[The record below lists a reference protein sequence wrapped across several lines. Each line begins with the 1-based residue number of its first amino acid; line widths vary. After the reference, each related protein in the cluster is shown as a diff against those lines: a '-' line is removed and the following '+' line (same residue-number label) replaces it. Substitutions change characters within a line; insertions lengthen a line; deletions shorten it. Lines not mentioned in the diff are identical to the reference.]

1 MDIQKWFAVNKDR
14 KVNTCAREWGVKT
27 LALIKAGRVQN
38 PSYETALRIV
48 AGTDGAVSLHELC
61 GNGQPIPTRD
71 SLARE
76 YQIRCNAE
84 ARAKSEADAAVHRS
98 RGTAAPPPAPA
109 PATAAPAPAPA
120 AKARAARK
128 PRALNTN
135 ATPAPAAPARRGR
148 PRKVQVA

>member
-14 KVNTCAREWGVKT
+14 KVNTCSKEWGVKT

-61 GNGQPIPTRD
+61 GNGQPIPTRE

-76 YQIRCNAE
+76 YQIRCAAE
-84 ARAKSEADAAVHRS
+84 TRAKSEAEAAVHRS
-98 RGTAAPPPAPA
+98 RNTAAPPPAP
-109 PATAAPAPAPA
+109 PAPAPAPVTAVA
-120 AKARAARK
+120 AKRTRK

-135 ATPAPAAPARRGR
+135 AAHAPAAAPARRGR
-148 PRKVQVA
+148 PRKAVA